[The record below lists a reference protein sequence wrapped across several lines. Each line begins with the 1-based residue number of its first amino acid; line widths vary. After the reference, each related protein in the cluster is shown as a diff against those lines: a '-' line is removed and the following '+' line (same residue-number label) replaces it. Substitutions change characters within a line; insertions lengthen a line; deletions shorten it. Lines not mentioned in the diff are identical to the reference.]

1 MSLNLAGNPVAAAV
15 PDLRDRVLG
24 LLPELEARGGGGGG
38 MGRAIK

>member
-24 LLPELEARGGGGGG
+24 LLPELEAGVDWSK
-38 MGRAIK
+38 AKEEV